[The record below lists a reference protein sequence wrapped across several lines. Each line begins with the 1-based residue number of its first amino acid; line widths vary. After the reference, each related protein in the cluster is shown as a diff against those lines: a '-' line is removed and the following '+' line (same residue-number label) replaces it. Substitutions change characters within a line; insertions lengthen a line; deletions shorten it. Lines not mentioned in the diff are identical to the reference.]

1 MSRTASSTQAQL
13 EQWRAQGADQRDPV
27 RFHLMQTLQAR
38 AATQPPAVRQVLEDK
53 LAALVTAYAQAL
65 QPAPV
70 SAPIPAPAQ
79 PPAAPKSRARNKR
92 SAAPAPAPVSA
103 RQALSELLTQM
114 AGHTALLSD
123 SSTGNAAHAPHFPE
137 LPALDDFRR
146 TWATVRTASQVR
158 QSLQDA
164 PADAGPL
171 NSSVL
176 VHRCISLMRAQAP
189 GYLQHFLAYVDA
201 LSWMEQL
208 QHGGALATE
217 APAPALPGKKRSRS
231 AAPKRRA

>member
-1 MSRTASSTQAQL
+1 MSRTTSSTQAQL
-13 EQWRAQGADQRDPV
+13 ERWRAQGADQRDPV

-70 SAPIPAPAQ
+70 SAPVPAPAQ

-92 SAAPAPAPVSA
+92 SAALAPAPVSA

-114 AGHTALLSD
+114 AGHTALRSD
-123 SSTGNAAHAPHFPE
+123 SSTGNAAHAPQFPE

>member
-65 QPAPV
+65 QSAPV

-103 RQALSELLTQM
+103 RQALSGLLTQM

-123 SSTGNAAHAPHFPE
+123 SSTGNAVHAPQFPE
-137 LPALDDFRR
+137 LPALDNFRR

-208 QHGGALATE
+208 QHGGALANE
-217 APAPALPGKKRSRS
+217 APAPTLPGKKRSRS

>member
-53 LAALVTAYAQAL
+53 LAALVTAYAQAR

-70 SAPIPAPAQ
+70 SVPVPAPAQ

-123 SSTGNAAHAPHFPE
+123 SSTGNAAHAPQFPE

-189 GYLQHFLAYVDA
+189 GYLQHFLAYVA
-201 LSWMEQL
+201 VSYTHL
-208 QHGGALATE
+208 T
-217 APAPALPGKKRSRS
+217 LPTICSV
-231 AAPKRRA
+231 

>member
-65 QPAPV
+65 QPAQV
-70 SAPIPAPAQ
+70 SEAIPAPAE
-79 PPAAPKSRARNKR
+79 PAAAPKSRARNKR

-103 RQALSELLTQM
+103 RQALSALLTQM

-123 SSTGNAAHAPHFPE
+123 SSTGNAAHAPQFPE

-208 QHGGALATE
+208 QHGGALANE
-217 APAPALPGKKRSRS
+217 APAPTLPGKKRSRS

>member
-1 MSRTASSTQAQL
+1 MSRTGSSTQAQL

-53 LAALVTAYAQAL
+53 LAALVTAYAQTL
-65 QPAPV
+65 QPTPV
-70 SAPIPAPAQ
+70 SVPVPAPAQ
-79 PPAAPKSRARNKR
+79 PAAAPKSRARNKR

-103 RQALSELLTQM
+103 RQALSALLTQM

-123 SSTGNAAHAPHFPE
+123 SSTGNAAHAPQFPE

-189 GYLQHFLAYVDA
+189 GYLQHFLAYIDA